1 MKFVLDTS
9 VLIDYLHEE
18 EIAASALIVASSRGS
33 ILVSQISLMELH
45 GSQTRR
51 NADIKRDV
59 RSIQKLVQVYGLHL
73 VPCSRAAQ
81 KWAFEI
87 MKAFRSPL
95 GRNALPDALII
106 GTGIAYRGWLVTS
119 DRHWAQIARE
129 NEQRQL
135 LNIRLKVLSPVELV
149 QRFG

>member
-9 VLIDYLHEE
+9 VLINYLRGE

-33 ILVSQISLMELH
+33 ILVSQISLMELY
-45 GSQTRR
+45 GSQHRS
-51 NADIKRDV
+51 NADIEREV
-59 RSIQKLVQVYGLHL
+59 RSIQALVQAYGLRF

-95 GRNALPDALII
+95 GRNALRDALII
-106 GTGIAYRGWLVTS
+106 GTGIAYRGWLVAS
-119 DRHWAQIARE
+119 DRRWAQIARE